1 MIGYWLVQAL
11 EAASPGRRAA
21 CLICRTMVKAD
32 DPAFGQPTKV
42 VGPVCPEAQA
52 RRLAAEHGW
61 QIRPDGTAWRRVR
74 GGLPGAGRP
83 GRAGI
88 IEALAGRGVI
98 GVCAGDGGIPV
109 VTDGSG
115 LRGVEA
121 VVDKDLAAAL
131 LASTVQCRP
140 TRCCCAPTC
149 RRSLRGMAPRRPDP
163 PLGDR
168 DPLAWATDFPAGSMG
183 PKVEAMTATDDMP
196 PQLPWCAARRPC

>member
-1 MIGYWLVQAL
+1 MARAAAALAPLLRDYQVIITYGNGPQVVLLAIENAGDPALRRPYPFDVLDAQTQGMIGYWLVQAL
-11 EAASPGRRAA
+11 ESASPGRRAA

-32 DPAFGQPTKV
+32 DPAFGQPTKF

-88 IEALAGRGVI
+88 IEALADRGVI
-98 GVCAGDGGIPV
+98 VVCAGGGGIPV

-121 VVDKDLAAAL
+121 WW
-131 LASTVQCRP
+131 
-140 TRCCCAPTC
+140 TRT
-149 RRSLRGMAPRRPDP
+149 
-163 PLGDR
+163 
-168 DPLAWATDFPAGSMG
+168 
-183 PKVEAMTATDDMP
+183 
-196 PQLPWCAARRPC
+196 